1 MKRRFMFIFVTMMM
15 LSSFCLF
22 NSTSVSA
29 KQHTPKLSSTKISLE
44 TGSKKTL
51 KIKKLSKNA
60 KISWKSNN
68 SKIVKVSKKGIVSA
82 KKVGST
88 VVKAT
93 VKQNGKKYVLKCKV
107 RVNESVTTPTVA
119 NKCPLPP
126 TEGYKKNN
134 LFDTYISGG
143 VSKISYYINDVS
155 YETSD
160 QNRISAIL
168 SYMSML
174 DVEKMD
180 NPMLSGGFKI
190 TLGLSDNHSASIGLG
205 DTIFNLNGQY
215 YKIKN
220 SNISITTV
228 IKYFL
233 AI

>member
-29 KQHTPKLSSTKISLE
+29 KQQTPKLSSTKISLE

-107 RVNESVTTPTVA
+107 RVTTPTVA

-143 VSKISYYINDVS
+143 VSKISYYINDVP

-160 QNRISAIL
+160 QNRISANQVIEPL
-168 SYMSML
+168 P
-174 DVEKMD
+174 
-180 NPMLSGGFKI
+180 NPP
-190 TLGLSDNHSASIGLG
+190 
-205 DTIFNLNGQY
+205 LNNTFP
-215 YKIKN
+215 I
-220 SNISITTV
+220 
-228 IKYFL
+228 
-233 AI
+233 

>member
-1 MKRRFMFIFVTMMM
+1 MFHLCNNTFHV
-15 LSSFCLF
+15 F
-22 NSTSVSA
+22 
-29 KQHTPKLSSTKISLE
+29 
-44 TGSKKTL
+44 TL
-51 KIKKLSKNA
+51 ICFHFLIKYFIIDLP
-60 KISWKSNN
+60 
-68 SKIVKVSKKGIVSA
+68 
-82 KKVGST
+82 KVGST

-107 RVNESVTTPTVA
+107 TVNKSVTTPTVA

-134 LFDTYISGG
+134 LFDAYISGG
-143 VSKISYYINDVS
+143 VSKISYYINDVP

-180 NPMLSGGFKI
+180 NPMLYGGFKI

>member
-29 KQHTPKLSSTKISLE
+29 KQQTPKLSSTKISLE

-88 VVKAT
+88 V
-93 VKQNGKKYVLKCKV
+93 
-107 RVNESVTTPTVA
+107 A

-143 VSKISYYINDVS
+143 VSKISYYINDVP

>member
-1 MKRRFMFIFVTMMM
+1 MMM

-29 KQHTPKLSSTKISLE
+29 KQQTPRLSSTKISLE

-107 RVNESVTTPTVA
+107 TVNKSVTTPTVA
-119 NKCPLPP
+119 NKCLLPP

-134 LFDTYISGG
+134 LFDTYIS
-143 VSKISYYINDVS
+143 
-155 YETSD
+155 
-160 QNRISAIL
+160 
-168 SYMSML
+168 
-174 DVEKMD
+174 
-180 NPMLSGGFKI
+180 
-190 TLGLSDNHSASIGLG
+190 
-205 DTIFNLNGQY
+205 
-215 YKIKN
+215 
-220 SNISITTV
+220 
-228 IKYFL
+228 
-233 AI
+233 